1 MKELIGKII
10 VGYRY
15 GEAPP
20 NERSMNYASNTR
32 ECGVS
37 MAQVGYLPEYRSFAI
52 LEAKE
57 SRKRF
62 YYIGEIAGEGGDSEL
77 CLTNL
82 KRISY
87 TEYLKAKKETK
98 DVSNEYVNFLMQREI
113 RLANMGYNGYDE
125 DKAKKKYQKYIK

>member
-1 MKELIGKII
+1 MKELIGKVI

-15 GEAPP
+15 GEAPAS
-20 NERSMNYASNTR
+20 ERSINYATNNR

-37 MAQVGYLPEYRSFAI
+37 MAQVGYFPEYRSFAI

-62 YYIGEIAGEGGDSEL
+62 YYIGEIAGEGGDGEL
-77 CLTNL
+77 CLTNV

-87 TEYLKAKKETK
+87 SEYLKAKKETR
-98 DVSNEYVNFLMQREI
+98 DVSNEYVNFLMKRDI
-113 RLANMGYNGYDE
+113 RWLTWGIMAMTWT
-125 DKAKKKYQKYIK
+125 KLK